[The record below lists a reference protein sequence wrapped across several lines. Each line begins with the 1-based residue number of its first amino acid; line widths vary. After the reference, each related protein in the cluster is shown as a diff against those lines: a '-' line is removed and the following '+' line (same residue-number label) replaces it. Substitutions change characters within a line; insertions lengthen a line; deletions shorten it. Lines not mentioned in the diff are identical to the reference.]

1 MLGRLGT
8 LLLCAVLAGVV
19 VAGMIFPFLALS
31 GTALRTGTQKF
42 DALPAELTVRRP
54 PQASEVYAADGT
66 TLLARFFDDNRRD
79 IPLADMGEPIQWAII
94 AAEDQNFYRHNGV
107 DVRGVARAA
116 VANRAGAPLQ
126 GASTITMQFV
136 RMSSTYTQED
146 PTAVVAATED
156 TGIRKVREA
165 RLARAIERKLNKQQ
179 ILEGYLNMAPFG
191 NGTYGV
197 HTASQLY
204 FGKRPAELTIAEAAS
219 LAAIVKSPSYYDP
232 LVPEGARHLRE
243 RRDWVIRQMVETKWI
258 SRAQGDLESAAPV
271 QVTGR
276 RLPDN
281 CTAAV
286 PNHFGFFCDWFYRW
300 WLAQDGFGATPY
312 DRERRL
318 KSGGYRIVTTLDP
331 GIQNAAQKRVEEHLP
346 TGRSEALMIAAVE
359 PLTGRVRALATN
371 RRFEVPDEAHPNG
384 PSTDPRA
391 GGRSGTYPATTNPLL
406 TGGDGVP
413 GFQAG
418 STFKMFTLVA
428 ALEQGIPLANVIN
441 AKERY
446 ESAYRGARGD
456 AACPGTDRWCPTND
470 SDGMTGPQTA
480 WSAFGRSVNT
490 YFVPLEERVGAAKV
504 IDVARRLG
512 IEFRA
517 QDDRA
522 RADDPAQANAW
533 GAFTL
538 GVSATT
544 PLDLASAYAAL
555 AADGRYCA
563 PVPVQEIT
571 GPDGAVPFAAL
582 NCREAVSADVA
593 RAAIDAAR
601 CPVGDRS
608 AFDQC
613 DGATARDARKV
624 VGAPIAGKTGTTDD
638 GRSAALVVTTREL
651 AVAGILADPD
661 RPQGGPAMD
670 HAVVNPAVYETLAD
684 AVRGRQPLEF
694 PKPGEKLVFGERKP
708 VPDVT
713 CQPVEAATAALKTAG
728 FAVEQEPV
736 PVPSPCPAGSVASTT
751 PAGKAVAGGV
761 VVLRISRGPAP
772 STTFGPSSS
781 PSSGP
786 D

>member
-1 MLGRLGT
+1 VRVVDVRRAGAVLGRLGT
-8 LLLCAVLAGVV
+8 LLLCAGLAGLL
-19 VAGMIFPFLALS
+19 VAGMIFPFLAIS
-31 GTALRTGTQKF
+31 GTALRTGTENF
-42 DALPAELTVRRP
+42 EALPSELTVRRP

-79 IPLADMGEPIQWAII
+79 VPLSEMGEPIRWAIV
-94 AAEDQNFYRHNGV
+94 AAEDHNFYRHNGV

-116 VANRAGAPLQ
+116 VANRAGTGRQ
-126 GASTITMQFV
+126 GGSTITMQFV

-146 PTAVVAATED
+146 PAAVLAATED

-165 RLARAIERKLNKQQ
+165 RLARAIEQRMTKEQ

-204 FGKRPAELTIAEAAS
+204 FGKRPAELTVAEAAT

-232 LVPEGARHLRE
+232 LVPAGLGHLRE
-243 RRDWVIRQMVETKWI
+243 RRDWVLGQMVETKAI
-258 SRAQGDLESAAPV
+258 SPATAEAERAAPV
-271 QVTGR
+271 AVTGR

-300 WLAQDGFGATPY
+300 WLEQGSFGATPY

-318 KSGGYRIVTTLDP
+318 TGGGYRIVTTLDP
-331 GIQNAAQKRVEEHLP
+331 GTQNAAQKRVEERLP

-359 PLTGRVRALATN
+359 PLTGRVRAMATN
-371 RRFEVPDEAHPNG
+371 RTFRVPDEAHPNG

-391 GGRSGTYPATTNPLL
+391 NGGPGTWPATTNPLL
-406 TGGDGVP
+406 AGGDGVP

-418 STFKMFTLVA
+418 STFKIFTLVA
-428 ALEQGIPLANVIN
+428 ALEQGIPLATVIN
-441 AKERY
+441 TKPRY
-446 ESAYRGARGD
+446 ESGYRGAGGN
-456 AACPGTDRWCPTND
+456 AACAGTDRWCPTND
-470 SDGMTGPQTA
+470 SDSMAGPHTA

-512 IEFRA
+512 IEFRSP
-517 QDDRA
+517 DDRA
-522 RADDPAQANAW
+522 RADDPARADAW

-544 PLDLASAYAAL
+544 PLDLAAAYAAL

-563 PVPVQEIT
+563 PVPVQDIT
-571 GPDGAVPFAAL
+571 GPEGVVPFPAL
-582 NCREAVSADVA
+582 RCREAVAVDVA

-613 DGATARDARKV
+613 DGATARDARRA
-624 VGAPIAGKTGTTDD
+624 VGHPLAGKTGTTDD
-638 GRSAALVVTTREL
+638 GRSASLVVTTREL

-661 RPQGGPAMD
+661 RPDGGPAMD
-670 HAVVNPAVYETLAD
+670 HAIVNPAVYETLAD
-684 AVRGRQPLEF
+684 AVRGRSPLEF
-694 PKPGEKLVFGERKP
+694 PKPGERLAFGERKA

-713 CQPVEAATAALKTAG
+713 CQPVDAATAALRAAG
-728 FAVEQEPV
+728 FTVEQEEKPV
-736 PVPSPCPAGSVASTT
+736 ASACPPGSVAGTT
-751 PAGKAVAGGV
+751 PSGRTVAGGV
-761 VVLRISRGPAP
+761 VVLRISRGP
-772 STTFGPSSS
+772 
-781 PSSGP
+781 
-786 D
+786 